1 MNKELY
7 EKLLKI
13 SEDFE
18 DSYGDDWDELYYHD
32 ITAIDMIKV
41 ISLFIDNIDDVK
53 NSMLA
58 ETVIKVMKKVFDSE
72 EAIGFMV
79 GFVYYKAIM

>member
-18 DSYGDDWDELYYHD
+18 DYYGDDWDKLYYHD
-32 ITAIDMIKV
+32 ITSIDMIKV
-41 ISLFIDNIDDVK
+41 VSLFLDSVENAMFADI
-53 NSMLA
+53 
-58 ETVIKVMKKVFDSE
+58 VIKKFFDSKDP
-72 EAIGFMV
+72 IGVMFA
-79 GFVYYKAIM
+79 FVYYKAIIGDRYHK

>member
-18 DSYGDDWDELYYHD
+18 DYYGDDWDELYYHD
-32 ITAIDMIKV
+32 ITAVDMIKV
-41 ISLFIDNIDDVK
+41 VSLLIDNVK
-53 NSMLA
+53 DSMLV
-58 ETVIKVMKKVFDSE
+58 ELVIKRVFDSE
-72 EAIGFMV
+72 QPIGVMV
-79 GFVYYKAIM
+79 ALVYNKAIIGDRYHR

>member
-18 DSYGDDWDELYYHD
+18 DYYGDDWDKLYYHD
-32 ITAIDMIKV
+32 ITAADMMRSV
-41 ISLFIDNIDDVK
+41 SLLIDNVK
-53 NSMLA
+53 DALLV
-58 ETVIKVMKKVFDSE
+58 EHIIKKVFDSE
-72 EAIGFMV
+72 EPIGFMV
-79 GFVYYKAIM
+79 AFVYYKAIM

>member
-18 DSYGDDWDELYYHD
+18 DHYGDDWDKLYYHD
-32 ITAIDMIKV
+32 ITAADMMRLV
-41 ISLFIDNIDDVK
+41 SLLIDNVK
-53 NSMLA
+53 DALLV
-58 ETVIKVMKKVFDSE
+58 EHVIKKVFDSE
-72 EAIGFMV
+72 EPIGFMV
-79 GFVYYKAIM
+79 AFVYYKAIM

>member
-18 DSYGDDWDELYYHD
+18 DYYGDDWDELYYHD
-32 ITAIDMIKV
+32 ITEADMIKV
-41 ISLFIDNIDDVK
+41 VSLLIDNVK
-53 NSMLA
+53 DSMLVDI
-58 ETVIKVMKKVFDSE
+58 VIKRVFDSVE
-72 EAIGFMV
+72 PIGFMFA
-79 GFVYYKAIM
+79 FVYYKAIIGDRYHR